1 MVRPVPESMS
11 LSRYT
16 GEIAVERL
24 GPENL
29 VETFGFLDHDPV
41 LNVYLLA
48 LTLRDALAKPRD
60 EFWAAR
66 REGEIVA
73 LLHLGGQSGA
83 VLPIGDDPEGLA
95 ALAAQAEE
103 RLSSLSRRF
112 QVIGPRAAVRAITGR
127 LERRGLAP
135 RLYRDQRY
143 MSLEPGELA
152 PFDPLPELRRAERD
166 DFELLHDTGARL
178 RLEELEEDPR
188 IADPLGFRNRVEEEC
203 RDGYTH
209 LWIDSSGLCF
219 RASVSACTPD
229 AAQVSGVYT
238 PPARRNRGIAR
249 RALSEMC
256 ARLLEKSRSI
266 CLFVNEQN
274 APAIAVYRGMGFKP
288 RCEWAS
294 AFFVGPV

>member
-1 MVRPVPESMS
+1 MS
-11 LSRYT
+11 LSHYA
-16 GEIAVERL
+16 GEVAVERL

-29 VETFGFLDHDPV
+29 VETFGFLDRDPI
-41 LNVYLLA
+41 LNVYLIALA
-48 LTLRDALAKPRD
+48 LRDTLARARD

-66 REGEIVA
+66 RDGEIVG

-83 VLPIGDDPEGLA
+83 VLPIGEDAEGLEAMA
-95 ALAAQAEE
+95 ARAEE
-103 RLSSLSRRF
+103 RLSFVPRRF
-112 QVIGPRAAVRAITGR
+112 QVIGPRPAVRAITTR
-127 LERRGLAP
+127 LEGRHMTP
-135 RLYRDQRY
+135 RLYRDQIY
-143 MSLEPGELA
+143 MSLDRESLP
-152 PFDPLPELRRAERD
+152 PFAPLPELRRAGRD
-166 DFELLHDTGARL
+166 DFDLLYEAGALL

-188 IADPLGFRNRVEEEC
+188 EVDPIGYRNRVEEEC

-209 LWIDSSGLCF
+209 LWIDGGGFCF

-256 ARLLEKSRSI
+256 TRLFEKSRHI

-274 APAIAVYRGMGFKP
+274 APAIAVYRRMGF
-288 RCEWAS
+288 RSRSDWAS
-294 AFFVGPV
+294 AFYDLPR